1 MMKKEVVL
9 AAVRCATVVTACA
22 TGPVVHAQAYP
33 TKPLRMVVPF
43 PPGGGTDLMGRM
55 IGQKLGEAFGHNVV
69 IDNRGGAGGTIGT
82 ENVAKSPPDGYTIGL
97 ASVTTL
103 SMNPLLYPK
112 LGFDPVRDLAPVG
125 LFATTPQIV
134 VVHPSLPVRTLK
146 ELIAFPRPR
155 PGQLNYGTAGSG
167 TSPHLSTELFRTLAG
182 IDLVHVPYKGSSPAV
197 TDLVGGHVSLMVN
210 NMPTLLPLVKAG
222 KVRALAVA
230 SRERSPV
237 APEVPTAAESGFP
250 GYEVDIWYGVV
261 APAGTAREVI
271 FRLNAELQR
280 AAGAADVRERL
291 GAQGA
296 VPAGGSP
303 EAFGQLI
310 RNELERWRKVVRA
323 SGARVD

>member
-1 MMKKEVVL
+1 MKKEVVL
-9 AAVRCATVVTACA
+9 AAARCAAVVAA
-22 TGPVVHAQAYP
+22 IAAGPVVHAQAYP
-33 TKPLRMVVPF
+33 AKPLRMVVPF

-69 IDNRGGAGGTIGT
+69 IDNRGGAGGSIGT

-112 LGFDPVRDLAPVG
+112 LGFDPVRDLAPIG

-146 ELIAFPRPR
+146 ELIAFARAR
-155 PGQLNYGTAGSG
+155 PGQINYGTAGSG

-237 APEVPTAAESGFP
+237 APEVPTAAEAGFP

-261 APAGTAREVI
+261 APAGISREVVA
-271 FRLNAELQR
+271 RLNAELQR

-296 VPAGGSP
+296 VPAGGSA